1 MDDWRLNQQM
11 QDDEDNR
18 RRCILW
24 EAANQISENGINE
37 ESAIR
42 EAEKLQDERD
52 DAFHNNE
59 IIDNGDT
66 FLYHDPKLA
75 GVTASNHQ
83 QAIAIYHKLCDKES
97 LAPNPNPYPF
107 T

>member
-11 QDDEDNR
+11 QDDEDDR

-37 ESAIR
+37 ESAIW
-42 EAEKLQDERD
+42 EAEQLQDERD
-52 DAFHNNE
+52 DAFHNN
-59 IIDNGDT
+59 GDT
-66 FLYHDPKLA
+66 FLYQDPKLA
-75 GVTASNHQ
+75 GVTASNRK

-97 LAPNPNPYPF
+97 LAPNPYPF